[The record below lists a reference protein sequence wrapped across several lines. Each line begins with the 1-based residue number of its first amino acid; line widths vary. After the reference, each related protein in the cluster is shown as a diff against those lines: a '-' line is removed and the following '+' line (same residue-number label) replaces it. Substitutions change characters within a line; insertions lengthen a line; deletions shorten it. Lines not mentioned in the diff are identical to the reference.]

1 MPQEKMIL
9 INRNETDPYFNI
21 AAEEYVL
28 KEMNEE
34 VFMLWVN
41 DPSVIIGKHQ
51 VAAAE
56 ANIIFTHKH
65 KIPIIRRISGG
76 GTVYHDEGNLNYSLI
91 SHGERGK
98 LVDYEKY
105 SGTVIRA
112 LARQAIEGR
121 LAGKSNLVIGD
132 KKFSGNAEH
141 VYRDRVLHHGTLLY
155 NTDLKLLRKCIRPEH
170 RDYVDMSIRS
180 NDSSITNLADHLP
193 QGFTIDDF
201 RKMLIDQIMEDF
213 PDITQYSFTERD
225 IELINEL
232 ADTKY
237 SKEEWNFSYSPKYEL
252 HKTISL
258 GDKEIRMEMR
268 TAKGFIQEIK
278 FYDGNDKI
286 LHKLA
291 QELVHTLHHPE
302 KISIKIEQMD
312 PGDGFGRDFHDDF
325 LKALF

>member
-1 MPQEKMIL
+1 MIL

-56 ANIIFTHKH
+56 ANIIFTHNH
-65 KIPIIRRISGG
+65 NIPIIRRISGG
-76 GTVYHDEGNLNYSLI
+76 GTVYHDGGNLNYSLI

-121 LAGKSNLVIGD
+121 LVAKSSLVIGD

-141 VYRDRVLHHGTLLY
+141 VYRNRVLHHGTLLF

-180 NDSSITNLADHLP
+180 NDSTITNLADHLP

-201 RKMLIDQIMEDF
+201 RKILIDQIIEDF
-213 PDITQYSFTERD
+213 PDIAQYSFTEKDREF
-225 IELINEL
+225 IREL
-232 ADTKY
+232 AKTKY
-237 SKEEWNFSYSPKYEL
+237 STEEWNFSYSPKYEL
-252 HKTISL
+252 HKTVSL
-258 GDKEIRMEMR
+258 EGKMIRMELR
-268 TAKGFIQEIK
+268 TEKGFIREIQ
-278 FYDGNDKI
+278 FYRGNDKVWPE
-286 LHKLA
+286 LV
-291 QELVHTLHHPE
+291 QELVNTLHHPG
-302 KISIKIEQMD
+302 KIGSKIKKMD
-312 PGDGFGRDFHDDF
+312 FGEEFSKDFHADL

>member
-1 MPQEKMIL
+1 MIL

-28 KEMNEE
+28 KEMKED

-56 ANIIFTHKH
+56 ANIIFTIQHG
-65 KIPIIRRISGG
+65 IPVIRRISGG
-76 GTVYHDEGNLNYSLI
+76 GTVYHDGGNLNYSLI

-112 LARQAIEGR
+112 LARQSIEGR
-121 LAGKSNLVIGD
+121 LEGKSNLVIGD

-141 VYRDRVLHHGTLLY
+141 VYHERVLHHGTLLF
-155 NTDLKLLRKCIRPEH
+155 NTDLITLRKCIRPEH

-180 NDSSITNLADHLP
+180 NDSSITNLVDHLP
-193 QGFTIDDF
+193 PGFSIDDF
-201 RKMLIDQIMEDF
+201 RKMLIDQIKEDY
-213 PDITQYSFTERD
+213 PEIVEYSFDERD
-225 IELINEL
+225 IESIQVL
-232 ADTKY
+232 AESKY
-237 SKEEWNFSYSPKYEL
+237 STEEWNFSYSPKYEL
-252 HKTISL
+252 QKTFTL
-258 GDKEIRMEMR
+258 GGEDIMMEMK
-268 TAKGFIQEIK
+268 TEKGFIQEIAFHSGTK
-278 FYDGNDKI
+278 KVWE
-286 LHKLA
+286 
-291 QELVHTLHHPE
+291 ELSQQLIQTLHHPE
-302 KISIKIEQMD
+302 KISRKLEQMD
-312 PGDGFGRDFHDDF
+312 VVTEFNKDQHPDL